1 MKQSFGLAPQ
11 KLLSVMLF
19 GSTLA
24 ACGGGST
31 TPTPP
36 TASSQVSVSSAAP
49 TSSSVP
55 PAVSSV
61 ISSSSVVSS
70 ISVVSSTSVVSSSV
84 APSSS
89 SQPPVVVSSIASSSS
104 VSSVS
109 NSSMAAS
116 SAGSAGVG
124 TLLDSDGTFA
134 NGQALF
140 TGNIDASLNASF
152 TWDGEVNVTIPTTST
167 ETWHAQLIHAI
178 GLTQDEQYTICF
190 RIKASAERT
199 MGFNIDQGG
208 SPGYAS
214 LLSTDA
220 QELDL
225 TTSYQNVKHTFTAV
239 MTDTSAR
246 LTMSFG
252 VLAGNAVANVQVDDI
267 GVYAGAVCGDPS
279 QTPAVA
285 VGSGS
290 DNIVGV
296 PAITTEGNQV
306 LFGGQTGSIAG
317 MSLFWS
323 SHGDGSKFYNQN
335 VVEKLSGDWNARLI
349 RAAMGINEGDGY
361 LNNPG
366 ANKARVEDIVQQ
378 AIANDMYVIIDWHT
392 HDAEEHP
399 ANLAPE
405 FFAEMATTYGANN
418 HVIYE
423 IYNEPDCSNGLSGA
437 NCGWD
442 EKTTWAEIKAYALP
456 VIRAIR
462 AIDPDNLIIV
472 GTPYYSQFVDEA
484 SEDPI
489 VAADFPDNAAYA
501 DNIAYTLHFYAGSHK
516 QQERNRAITA
526 LKNGIPLF
534 VTEWGSVGAS
544 GDGAFDKAESDTW
557 MEFLYDNNIS
567 HANWSISDKAEGAS
581 ILKPGSNGANGWNE
595 SDLTETG
602 LYVKDKIKNW

>member
-11 KLLSVMLF
+11 KLLSVLLV

-31 TPTPP
+31 TPPP
-36 TASSQVSVSSAAP
+36 TQSSAP
-49 TSSSVP
+49 
-55 PAVSSV
+55 
-61 ISSSSVVSS
+61 VVSS
-70 ISVVSSTSVVSSSV
+70 DAPASSV

-89 SQPPVVVSSIASSSS
+89 SMPPVVSSVASSSSSQPPVIVSSIASSAPQSSASS
-104 VSSVS
+104 VASSSVA
-109 NSSMAAS
+109 NSSMAS
-116 SAGSAGVG
+116 SSIGNSGAG
-124 TLLDSDGTFA
+124 TLLDSDGTFT

-140 TGNIDASLNASF
+140 TGNVDASLNASF
-152 TWDGEVNVTIPTTST
+152 AWDGEVNVTIPTTSA
-167 ETWHAQLIHAI
+167 ETWHAQLSHGL

-220 QELDL
+220 QDLDL
-225 TTSYQNVKHTFTAV
+225 TTSYQNIQHTFTAV

-252 VLAGNAVANVQVDDI
+252 VLAGDAVANVQVDDI
-267 GVYAGAVCGDPS
+267 GVYAGAACGDPS
-279 QTPAVA
+279 QTPAAA

-306 LFGGQTGSIAG
+306 LFGGKHGSIAG

-335 VVEKLSGDWNARLI
+335 VVEKLSDDWDAKLI

-423 IYNEPDCSNGLSGA
+423 IYNEPDCSNGLSGED
-437 NCGWD
+437 CGWD
-442 EKTTWAEIKAYALP
+442 EKTTWAEIKEYALP
-456 VIRAIR
+456 VIKAIR
-462 AIDPDNLIIV
+462 AIDPDNLIVV

-484 SEDPI
+484 SENPI
-489 VAADFPDNAAYA
+489 VAADFPSNAAYA

-544 GDGAFDKAESDTW
+544 GDGAFDKVESDTW

-567 HANWSISDKAEGAS
+567 HANWSISDKSEGAS
-581 ILKPGSNGANGWNE
+581 ILKPGSNGANGWDE

-602 LYVKDKIKNW
+602 LYVKGKIKNW